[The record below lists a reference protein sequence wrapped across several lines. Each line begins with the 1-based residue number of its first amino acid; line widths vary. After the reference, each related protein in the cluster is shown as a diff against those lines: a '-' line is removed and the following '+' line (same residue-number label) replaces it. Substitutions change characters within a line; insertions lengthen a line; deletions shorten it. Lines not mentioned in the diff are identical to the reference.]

1 MHHFDYR
8 NGELHAEDVPVSA
21 IARAVGT
28 PFYCYSSATLE
39 RHYKVLEAALPAG
52 TLIAFA
58 VKSNGSLAVIRTLAQ
73 LGAGADIV
81 SGGELK
87 RAIAGGIPAGKIVFS
102 GVGKTRDEIGLA
114 LSHGILQ
121 FNAESEEELA
131 VLSEIAVSRSQ
142 RASVALRIN
151 PDVDAKT
158 HAKIS
163 TGKAENKF
171 GIAWHR
177 AEAAYARAASLPGIA
192 VAGVDMH
199 IGSQITEIEPFQ
211 QAFGK
216 LAGLVKRLR
225 AQGHRITRVDLGG
238 GLGVPYTQGD
248 APPLPASYGDV
259 VRETFSGLD
268 AELIVEPGRLISAN
282 AGILVSRVIHVKQ
295 GDARSFVILDAGM
308 NDLVRPAMYDAH
320 HDIIPVLQAEKSQ
333 NRVYDVV
340 GPVCESADL
349 FAKNLALPPVEADDL
364 VAILSAGAYG
374 AVQASSYNAR
384 PLVPEVL
391 VSGVRFAIT
400 RPRLSVDEMI
410 ARERMPDWLS

>member
-1 MHHFDYR
+1 
-8 NGELHAEDVPVSA
+8 
-21 IARAVGT
+21 
-28 PFYCYSSATLE
+28 
-39 RHYKVLEAALPAG
+39 
-52 TLIAFA
+52 
-58 VKSNGSLAVIRTLAQ
+58 
-73 LGAGADIV
+73 
-81 SGGELK
+81 
-87 RAIAGGIPAGKIVFS
+87 
-102 GVGKTRDEIGLA
+102 
-114 LSHGILQ
+114 
-121 FNAESEEELA
+121 
-131 VLSEIAVSRSQ
+131 
-142 RASVALRIN
+142 
-151 PDVDAKT
+151 
-158 HAKIS
+158 
-163 TGKAENKF
+163 
-171 GIAWHR
+171 
-177 AEAAYARAASLPGIA
+177 
-192 VAGVDMH
+192 MH

-391 VSGVRFAIT
+391 VSGGRFAIT